1 MAYNER
7 IGRFLAWV
15 AIILAGVIGYY
26 FLVLATSWSL
36 LHIGWFYFF
45 WSYGLSAV
53 ASYMLTDFTTHAVFD
68 RLGTVFSLRFRV
80 VKIVAFVEMVFAT
93 ALLGS
98 LLNYAFQNWLK
109 NDIVTV
115 ILVVYPLLIVLSG
128 IYYAKLWKHDKKDAP
143 HL

>member
-1 MAYNER
+1 
-7 IGRFLAWV
+7 
-15 AIILAGVIGYY
+15 
-26 FLVLATSWSL
+26 
-36 LHIGWFYFF
+36 
-45 WSYGLSAV
+45 
-53 ASYMLTDFTTHAVFD
+53 MLTDFTTHAVFD

-80 VKIVAFVEMVFAT
+80 LKVVAFVEMIFAT

-115 ILVVYPLLIVLSG
+115 LLVVYPLLIVLSG
-128 IYYAKLWKHDKKDAP
+128 IYYEKLWKHDKKDAP